1 MDGQDDDEG
10 AVTSAPPEMP
20 LVPWAVARV
29 ALLLVPQTVL
39 KVLVKN
45 VASLLY
51 IGALT
56 ESDRRHT

>member
-20 LVPWAVARV
+20 LVAWAVARV

-45 VASLLY
+45 VASLLF
-51 IGALT
+51 IWGAN
-56 ESDRRHT
+56 